1 MDSRQHPDND
11 DADTQGY
18 GTNVFPSGQ
27 ATENPPQMAVDDATQ
42 GHALIYEHEFDPNC
56 PDCQQRTLELLGFQP
71 YAPPGAT
78 QSVYPNPGQQF
89 APYPASSMADDAM
102 FQSLSDFED
111 LNFFNQPYLLQDDEL
126 LQFQQQQQ
134 QQQHHQEQQQQEQ
147 LDFSSTVIS
156 PEYTEPFSNSQH
168 IRQDEVVEPPQFYF
182 NPPPVESSDFAGF
195 NFNTLPYRPI
205 QPSIAGETWMPGH
218 DRNPFTSAAPE
229 IIKSELDEAA
239 GIPIIL
245 TQPTE
250 SMTTAPLPPT
260 QNPSM
265 LEPAVVAGDLAP
277 PSRRSLASHR
287 PQRRLLPAV
296 SLRRPVHRQTDV
308 RSRRSPVLQMSP
320 QAAAERA
327 AKDRFLVQS
336 RSEGLS
342 YKDIKRLGN
351 FKEAESTLRGR
362 WRTLTKEKKDRQR
375 DPKWTDLDDHLLKE
389 AVQVLAHGQHP
400 DRAKLSWMAVSVY
413 IKEHGGYSFGYS
425 TCHKR
430 WLRFEAAG
438 QLGNTGYDDSWED
451 EEEDDHT
458 DEGYGE
464 SQVDELEQG
473 HESNDQ
479 NGDDGEDDDDEDDDV
494 AE

>member
-1 MDSRQHPDND
+1 MDSREHPGND

-18 GTNVFPSGQ
+18 GNDAFSGSQ
-27 ATENPPQMAVDDATQ
+27 AGENPSRMTVDDTAQ
-42 GHALIYEHEFDPNC
+42 SHALIYDHEFDPNC
-56 PDCQQRTLELLGFQP
+56 PDCQRQTFELLGVQS
-71 YAPPGAT
+71 YAPSGAT
-78 QSVYPNPGQQF
+78 QSLYPNPGQHI
-89 APYPASSMADDAM
+89 APYPATSMADDTV
-102 FQSLSDFED
+102 FQSLSDFE
-111 LNFFNQPYLLQDDEL
+111 FQQQHQHQHQQY
-126 LQFQQQQQ
+126 QQQQQ
-134 QQQHHQEQQQQEQ
+134 QQ
-147 LDFSSTVIS
+147 LDFSSSVIS
-156 PEYTEPFSNSQH
+156 PEYTDPFNAPQVH
-168 IRQDEVVEPPQFYF
+168 QDEVIEPPQFHY

-195 NFNTLPYRPI
+195 NFNTLPYRDVQ
-205 QPSIAGETWMPGH
+205 QPIAGETWMPSH
-218 DRNPFTSAAPE
+218 DMNPFTSAAPE
-229 IIKSELDEAA
+229 IIKNELDEAA

-250 SMTTAPLPPT
+250 SLTTAPLPQT

-265 LEPAVVAGDLAP
+265 LEPAVAAAGNLAP

-296 SLRRPVHRQTDV
+296 SLRRPVHRQPEV
-308 RSRRSPVLQMSP
+308 RSRRPPVIQMSP

-336 RSEGLS
+336 RSEGIS

-375 DPKWTDLDDHLLKE
+375 DPKWTALDDHLLKE

-430 WLRFEAAG
+430 WMRFEAAG
-438 QLGNTGYDDSWED
+438 QLGDTGYDDSWED
-451 EEEDDHT
+451 EDEDDHT

-479 NGDDGEDDDDEDDDV
+479 DEGDAEEEDEADDV
-494 AE
+494 AEE

>member
-1 MDSRQHPDND
+1 
-11 DADTQGY
+11 
-18 GTNVFPSGQ
+18 
-27 ATENPPQMAVDDATQ
+27 
-42 GHALIYEHEFDPNC
+42 
-56 PDCQQRTLELLGFQP
+56 
-71 YAPPGAT
+71 
-78 QSVYPNPGQQF
+78 
-89 APYPASSMADDAM
+89 
-102 FQSLSDFED
+102 
-111 LNFFNQPYLLQDDEL
+111 
-126 LQFQQQQQ
+126 
-134 QQQHHQEQQQQEQ
+134 
-147 LDFSSTVIS
+147 
-156 PEYTEPFSNSQH
+156 
-168 IRQDEVVEPPQFYF
+168 
-182 NPPPVESSDFAGF
+182 
-195 NFNTLPYRPI
+195 
-205 QPSIAGETWMPGH
+205 
-218 DRNPFTSAAPE
+218 
-229 IIKSELDEAA
+229 
-239 GIPIIL
+239 
-245 TQPTE
+245 
-250 SMTTAPLPPT
+250 
-260 QNPSM
+260 
-265 LEPAVVAGDLAP
+265 
-277 PSRRSLASHR
+277 
-287 PQRRLLPAV
+287 
-296 SLRRPVHRQTDV
+296 
-308 RSRRSPVLQMSP
+308 MSP

-375 DPKWTDLDDHLLKE
+375 DPKWTDLDVSFSKSWVSNPGCVSSKLCPNKCFFQDHLLKE

-438 QLGNTGYDDSWED
+438 QLGSTGFDDSWED

-479 NGDDGEDDDDEDDDV
+479 NGDDGEEDDDEEDNV